1 MSAERLEHK
10 VVSGVVWSFA
20 EKFLTMLVQMV
31 VSIIVA
37 RRLMPEDFGVMA
49 ILTFF
54 TSVALTIVDSG
65 FSQTLIRKRE
75 PSDSDY
81 RSVFLFNVVVALLL
95 YFVLWAL
102 AAPIARFYGHSVI
115 KDVAPVLFL
124 LLPINSLCVVQTV
137 MFTREFRFKLLS
149 NIVFFASLVSGVVAV
164 AMAVAGCGIWA
175 LVAQRLLQMG
185 IKAVA
190 FWLIRRWRVRG
201 GVSLSALREMAP
213 FSLRLLATDLIAS
226 IYNNVAQLF
235 VGKIYSTASLGYYSQ
250 AQKLKDLA
258 VISTVQSVQGV
269 TYPALS
275 KLSADEEKFSAGFE
289 RIVRLLSFV
298 LFPAMLGLVAI
309 SSDMFMLLLGERWMP
324 TVPYFRILALSGMVY
339 PLAMVGY
346 NVLKI
351 KSDGRLVVRL
361 EVVKRVVMTI
371 VLCVTIPTGIEAV
384 AWGMTAMAFVEFLL
398 NSGFALRL
406 MSFGVVRLA
415 KALLPSLLLS
425 LIVYLGLEI
434 LNPHLAHLSVA
445 LRLTA
450 DIALAVVSYIALAWT
465 LRLRA
470 FHETIDLIKGL
481 IFKSKDN

>member
-1 MSAERLEHK
+1 MYAERLEHK

-115 KDVAPVLFL
+115 RDVAPVLFL

-201 GVSLSALREMAP
+201 GFSLSALRDMAP

-275 KLSADEEKFSAGFE
+275 KLSADEEKFSAGYE

-351 KSDGRLVVRL
+351 KSDGRVVVLL
-361 EVVKRVVMTI
+361 EVVKRVVMTL
-371 VLCVTIPTGIEAV
+371 VLCITIPTGIEAV

-425 LIVYLGLEI
+425 LVVYFGLEI

-445 LRLTA
+445 LRLAA
-450 DIALAVVSYIALAWT
+450 DIALAVVSYIALAWA

-470 FHETIDLIKGL
+470 FHEVIDLIKGL

>member
-1 MSAERLEHK
+1 MEHK

-81 RSVFLFNVVVALLL
+81 CSVFLFNVVVALLL

-115 KDVAPVLFL
+115 RDVAPVLFL

-190 FWLIRRWRVRG
+190 FWLIRRWRVSG

-275 KLSADEEKFSAGFE
+275 KLSADEEKFSAGYE
-289 RIVRLLSFV
+289 RIMRLLSFV

-351 KSDGRLVVRL
+351 KSDGRVVVRL
-361 EVVKRVVMTI
+361 EVVKRVVMTL

-384 AWGMTAMAFVEFLL
+384 AWGMTAMAFVEFML

-425 LIVYLGLEI
+425 LVVYFGLEI

-450 DIALAVVSYIALAWT
+450 DIALAVVSYIALAWA

-470 FHETIDLIKGL
+470 FHEVIDLIKGL

>member
-1 MSAERLEHK
+1 MEHK

-65 FSQTLIRKRE
+65 FSQTLIRKRD

-275 KLSADEEKFSAGFE
+275 KLSADEEKFSAGYE

-351 KSDGRLVVRL
+351 KSDGRVVVRL
-361 EVVKRVVMTI
+361 EVVKRVVMTL
-371 VLCVTIPTGIEAV
+371 VLCITIPTGIEAV

-398 NSGFALRL
+398 NSGFALKL

-425 LIVYLGLEI
+425 MIVYLGLEI
-434 LNPHLAHLSVA
+434 LNPHLVHLSVA

-450 DIALAVVSYIALAWT
+450 DIALAVVSYIALAWA

-470 FHETIDLIKGL
+470 FNETIDLIKGV

>member
-1 MSAERLEHK
+1 MEHK

-65 FSQTLIRKRE
+65 FSQTLIRKKE
-75 PSDSDY
+75 PSESDY
-81 RSVFLFNVVVALLL
+81 RSVFAFNVVVALVL

-102 AAPIARFYGHSVI
+102 AAPIAHFYGHSVI
-115 KDVAPVLFL
+115 SDVAPVLFL

-149 NIVFFASLVSGVVAV
+149 NIVFAASLISGVVAV
-164 AMAVAGCGIWA
+164 AMALAGCGIWA

-185 IKAVA
+185 IKAIA
-190 FWLIRRWRVRG
+190 FWWVRRWCVKG

-235 VGKIYSTASLGYYSQ
+235 VGKMYSTTSLGYYSQ

-275 KLSADEEKFSAGFE
+275 KLSADDEKFSAGYE

-351 KSDGRLVVRL
+351 KSDGRVVVRL
-361 EVVKRVVMTI
+361 EVVKRVVMTL
-371 VLCVTIPTGIEAV
+371 VLCITIPTGIEAV
-384 AWGMTAMAFVEFLL
+384 AWGMTVMAFVEFVL

-406 MSFGVVRLA
+406 MSFGIMRLA

-425 LIVYLGLEI
+425 LAIYFGLEI
-434 LNPHLAHLSVA
+434 LNPHLAQMGVA
-445 LRLTA
+445 LRLTT
-450 DIALAVVSYIALAWT
+450 DVVLAVVFYVALSWVF
-465 LRLRA
+465 RLRA
-470 FHETIDLIKGL
+470 FSEATDLIKGL
-481 IFKSKDN
+481 IFNSK

>member
-1 MSAERLEHK
+1 MEHK

-81 RSVFLFNVVVALLL
+81 RSVFMFNVVVALVL

-115 KDVAPVLFL
+115 RDVAPVLFL

-190 FWLIRRWRVRG
+190 FWLIRRWRVSG

-275 KLSADEEKFSAGFE
+275 KLSADEEKFSAGYE
-289 RIVRLLSFV
+289 RIMRLLSFV

-361 EVVKRVVMTI
+361 EVVKRVVMTL

-384 AWGMTAMAFVEFLL
+384 AWGMTAMAFVEFML

-425 LIVYLGLEI
+425 LVVYFGLEI

-450 DIALAVVSYIALAWT
+450 DIALAVVSYIALAWA

-470 FHETIDLIKGL
+470 FHEVIDLIKGL

>member
-1 MSAERLEHK
+1 MEHK

-115 KDVAPVLFL
+115 RDVAPVLFL

-185 IKAVA
+185 IKVVA

-275 KLSADEEKFSAGFE
+275 KLSADEEKFSAGYE

-361 EVVKRVVMTI
+361 EVVKRVVMTL
-371 VLCVTIPTGIEAV
+371 VLCVTILTGIEAV

-450 DIALAVVSYIALAWT
+450 DVALAVVSYIALAWA

-470 FHETIDLIKGL
+470 FHEAIDLIKGV